1 MPNHVANILTIEG
14 EEQAVQKCLSEIKG
28 QGEDQYIDF
37 NTFAPMPTELEKTQ
51 SPVKIIS
58 QEEYDAQEARIAAGD
73 LTEMEKNFGYSR
85 GITKEMSNR
94 FKEEFGADNWYDWHL
109 ANWGTKWNAYDQY
122 SADGSEV
129 ISFNTAWSTPED
141 AMIALSSKYPELTF
155 HIQYADE
162 DFGHNVGEY
171 TVQDGEIIEDNI
183 PEGGSLDAYRMAM
196 EIRDDQN
203 YYLTEYLIN
212 DGEEGDGFTE
222 KMIELAHEEKYLEE
236 DYPLFVLVQLKELAL
251 RDEQYERVEAIDK
264 LIESKPA
271 EVDEDEE

>member
-37 NTFAPMPTELEKTQ
+37 NTFAPMPKELEKTQ

-58 QEEYDAQEARIAAGD
+58 QKEYDAQEARIAAGD
-73 LTEMEKNFGYSR
+73 LTEMEKNFGFSR
-85 GITKEMSNR
+85 GITQEMSNR

-122 SADGSEV
+122 SDEGSEV
-129 ISFNTAWSTPED
+129 ISFNTAWSNPED

-171 TVQDGEIIEDNI
+171 TVKDGEIIEDNI

>member
-37 NTFAPMPTELEKTQ
+37 NTFAPMPKELEKTQ

-58 QEEYDAQEARIAAGD
+58 QKEYDAQEARIAAGD
-73 LTEMEKNFGYSR
+73 LTEMEKNFGFSR
-85 GITKEMSNR
+85 GITQEMSNR
-94 FKEEFGADNWYDWHL
+94 FKQEFGADNWYDWHL

-122 SADGSEV
+122 SDEGSEV

-171 TVQDGEIIEDNI
+171 TVKDGEIIEDNI

-222 KMIELAHEEKYLEE
+222 KMVELAHEEKYLEE

>member
-14 EEQAVQKCLSEIKG
+14 DEQAVQKCLAEIKG

-37 NTFAPMPTELEKTQ
+37 NTFAPMPKELENTQ

-58 QEEYDAQEARIAAGD
+58 QGEYDAQEARIAAGD
-73 LTEMEKNFGYSR
+73 LTEMEKNFGFSR

-222 KMIELAHEEKYLEE
+222 KMVELAHEEKYLEDE
-236 DYPLFVLVQLKELAL
+236 YPLFVLVQLKELAL

>member
-37 NTFAPMPTELEKTQ
+37 NTFAPMPKELEKTQ

-122 SADGSEV
+122 SDEGSEV
-129 ISFNTAWSTPED
+129 ISFNTAWSNPED

-171 TVQDGEIIEDNI
+171 TVKDGEIIEDNI

>member
-37 NTFAPMPTELEKTQ
+37 NTFAPMPKELEKTQ

-122 SADGSEV
+122 SDEGSEV
-129 ISFNTAWSTPED
+129 ISFNTAWSNPED

-222 KMIELAHEEKYLEE
+222 KMVKLAHEEKYLEDE
-236 DYPLFVLVQLKELAL
+236 YPLFVLVQLKELAL